1 MSSSGRVLRR
11 MDNRIEKLT
20 TDINYYIRYFNKS
33 DNFIGPSI
41 YFHHKTLEQ
50 KNKHNDADSLIADN
64 TFFDFLYATL
74 TAWGLHRMGPG
85 NTKLVDINVMK
96 DSIKS

>member
-1 MSSSGRVLRR
+1 MRSSEKGLRR
-11 MDNRIEKLT
+11 MDKRISELSE
-20 TDINYYIRYFNKS
+20 DIDYYIRYFNKS

-50 KNKHNDADSLIADN
+50 KNKHTTAESLLADN

-74 TAWGLHRMGPG
+74 TAWGLHRMGLG

-96 DSIKS
+96 DSIK